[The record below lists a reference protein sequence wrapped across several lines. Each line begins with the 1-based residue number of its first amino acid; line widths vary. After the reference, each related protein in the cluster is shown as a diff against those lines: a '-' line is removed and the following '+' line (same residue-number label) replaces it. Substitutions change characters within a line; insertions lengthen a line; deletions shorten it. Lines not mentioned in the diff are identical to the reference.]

1 MTELLIAL
9 TTRTNQPYC
18 AVQVSYSL
26 DWEEKIDKVNADN
39 LSFEYTTLPD
49 SLVRPIGKQI
59 ILDESMSCFSTGTHE
74 LIYSFNVMYCIVHG
88 GHLTHNHGHDSV
100 YPRK

>member
-1 MTELLIAL
+1 MTTVRFAWISDGDVTELLIAL

-49 SLVRPIGKQI
+49 SLLRPIGKQI

-74 LIYSFNVMYCIVHG
+74 LIYSFNVMY
-88 GHLTHNHGHDSV
+88 
-100 YPRK
+100 